1 MMDDIIIPSSFNLT
15 RFIDVMDAHS
25 LDVASAAIPR
35 WFHPT
40 LRPNPKCVARRVSYV
55 DMLLAVFNR
64 PAWRCWQSQIDLRKN
79 VMGWG
84 YDITLSAR
92 CGVAV
97 GVLDQHAAYHPGR
110 RSGDRLY
117 EDGMRASRE
126 MGAWL
131 HANGA
136 NSTERTLACYSE

>member
-1 MMDDIIIPSSFNLT
+1 MGPFLQNIQKHFCEIISGTIFCGLFFKNTSKQN
-15 RFIDVMDAHS
+15 S
-25 LDVASAAIPR
+25 LA
-35 WFHPT
+35 
-40 LRPNPKCVARRVSYV
+40 ARRVSYV

-84 YDITLSAR
+84 YDITLSAH

-97 GVLDQHAAYHPGR
+97 GVLDQHTAYHPAR

-117 EDGMRASRE
+117 DGMRASRE
-126 MGAWL
+126 MDAWL

-136 NSTERTLACYSE
+136 NSTVQTLACYSE